1 MSLTGVSKYD
11 GKTDEEKE
19 DYTLTATMLSN
30 KTIDGDLI
38 ISGDLKT
45 KSVKLDN
52 VTVKG
57 TVIVKGG
64 ASVTANDCDIKTLK
78 WISDGTDL
86 SPKEITTVKNTTFKE
101 SGPIQATAT
110 IR

>member
-1 MSLTGVSKYD
+1 MSGYPDGDFKADRVLTRAEAVVSLDGVSKYD

-45 KSVKLDN
+45 N
-52 VTVKG
+52 R
-57 TVIVKGG
+57 
-64 ASVTANDCDIKTLK
+64 
-78 WISDGTDL
+78 L
-86 SPKEITTVKNTTFKE
+86 SLIML
-101 SGPIQATAT
+101 
-110 IR
+110 R